1 MVLNQEISINYVIQ
15 DNKSV
20 SVNSVLLVYLNLLKE
35 KKKIMWPEGSTLIQN
50 EFVVPV
56 YTKQIPR
63 LLLVN
68 SLKHTRISNF
78 TGVIHF

>member
-1 MVLNQEISINYVIQ
+1 
-15 DNKSV
+15 
-20 SVNSVLLVYLNLLKE
+20 
-35 KKKIMWPEGSTLIQN
+35 MWPEGSTFIQN

-78 TGVIHF
+78 TGVIHFYYRSNQVHA

>member
-1 MVLNQEISINYVIQ
+1 MVLNQEIPINYVIQ

-20 SVNSVLLVYLNLLKE
+20 SVNAVFLVYLNLG
-35 KKKIMWPEGSTLIQN
+35 KKKKSTWPEGSTFIQN
-50 EFVVPV
+50 GFVIQV
-56 YTKQIPR
+56 YTKQIPC

>member
-1 MVLNQEISINYVIQ
+1 MVLNQEISLNYVIQ

-50 EFVVPV
+50 EFVVRV
-56 YTKQIPR
+56 YTKQIPC